1 MSHTLGGKRHL
12 FHLTR
17 SLVSIAIPSIVLL
30 RTPDRVC
37 AALGSRPPWRRLS
50 GIVPTD
56 VLGLRDGAALLL
68 REGVPALHLK
78 VLGADASAAPA
89 ADAGATRAGGGRGCA
104 RPAAGPE
111 TNWYDKIHFH
121 F

>member
-1 MSHTLGGKRHL
+1 M
-12 FHLTR
+12 
-17 SLVSIAIPSIVLL
+17 SIAIPSLVLL

-37 AALGSRPPWRRLS
+37 AALGSRPPWRCLS

-78 VLGADASAAPA
+78 VLGADANAAPVGS
-89 ADAGATRAGGGRGCA
+89 DAGAACAGGGRGRA
-104 RPAAGPE
+104 WPAAGPE
-111 TNWYDKIHFH
+111 TNLYSKFTSIPQF
-121 F
+121 

>member
-1 MSHTLGGKRHL
+1 M
-12 FHLTR
+12 
-17 SLVSIAIPSIVLL
+17 SIAIPSLVLL

-37 AALGSRPPWRRLS
+37 AALGSRPPWRCLS

-89 ADAGATRAGGGRGCA
+89 ADAGAARAGGGRGRA

-111 TNWYDKIHFH
+111 TK
-121 F
+121 